1 MRLKELITSL
11 EPLKLSGD
19 CEEEILGLHYDSRT
33 VQPGGLFFALRGVA
47 VDGHRFIGAARD
59 AGAVAFVVE
68 DEAALPAGTSFVK
81 VPDARRAMALMAAT
95 FYGWPTRSLPLVGVT
110 GTNGKTTT
118 TYLVEGILAKAG
130 LPPAV
135 LGTVSYRFGER
146 TVPAPHTTPESVE
159 LQRTIRDFVGMGAK
173 SVVMEVS
180 SHALEQHRVDGC
192 LFDVGAFTNLTR
204 DHLDYHLDM
213 ENYFASK
220 ARLFNELLVPDDVKP
235 ARRAVINIDDP
246 YGARLA
252 NDSACGVITYGLG
265 AGAQVT
271 VRDIKVSREGTSGT
285 LIAPGWELPFFSQL
299 VGRFN
304 LYNLL
309 TAAAVGVALNISPE
323 QIVAGLAEHRKVP
336 GRMERVENDLGVTLL
351 VDYAHTGDALENV
364 LRTLSE
370 VADGR
375 MITVFGCGG
384 DRDPGKRP
392 VMGEVAGRYSD
403 LSIITSDNP
412 RTEDPGA
419 IIEQVRQGIVRQG
432 LREYAADELYRGFTG
447 KGFVVVPD
455 RREAIRLA
463 VALAEPADI
472 VLLAGK
478 GHEDYQVIGTER
490 LHFDDREE
498 AVEAFRL
505 KAVSR
510 ET

>member
-1 MRLKELITSL
+1 MRLKELITPL
-11 EPLKLSGD
+11 EPLNVSGD
-19 CEEEILGLHYDSRT
+19 CEQEILGLHYDSRT

-68 DEAALPAGTSFVK
+68 DESAVPAGTSFVK
-81 VPDARRAMALMAAT
+81 VADARRAMALMAAT
-95 FYGWPTRSLPLVGVT
+95 FYGWPTRTLPLIGIT

-130 LPPAV
+130 LPAAV

-159 LQRTIRDFVGMGAK
+159 LQSTLREFVGMGAR

-213 ENYFASK
+213 ESYFASK
-220 ARLFNELLVPDDVKP
+220 ARLFSELLAPDDVKP
-235 ARRAVINIDDP
+235 LRRAVINIDDP
-246 YGARLA
+246 YGERLA
-252 NDSACGVITYGLG
+252 KESACEVITFGLG
-265 AGAQVT
+265 GGAQVY
-271 VRDIKVSREGTSGT
+271 VRDLKISRDGISGI
-285 LIAPGWELPFFSQL
+285 LVAPGWEKPLSSQL
-299 VGRFN
+299 LGRFN

-309 TAAAVGVALNISPE
+309 TAAAVGVALNLPPE
-323 QIVAGLAEHRKVP
+323 SIVAGLADHRKVP
-336 GRMERVENDLGVTLL
+336 GRLERVENDRGVTLL

-364 LRTLSE
+364 LSTLAE
-370 VADGR
+370 LADRR

-412 RTEDPGA
+412 RTEEPLT
-419 IIEQVRQGIVRQG
+419 IIEQVREGIVHLG
-432 LREYAADELYRGFTG
+432 LKEYGADELNRGFMD

-478 GHEDYQVIGTER
+478 GHEDYQIIGREK

-498 AVEAFRL
+498 AVAAFRI
-505 KAVSR
+505 KGR
-510 ET
+510 P

>member
-1 MRLKELITSL
+1 MRLKELIAPL
-11 EPLKLSGD
+11 EPLKVSGD
-19 CEEEILGLHYDSRT
+19 CEQEILGLHYDSRT
-33 VQPGGLFFALRGVA
+33 VQAGGLFFALRGVA
-47 VDGHRFIGAARD
+47 VDGHRFIAAARG

-68 DEAALPAGTSFVK
+68 DESAVPAGASFVK
-81 VPDARRAMALMAAT
+81 VADARKAMALMAAT
-95 FYGWPTRSLPLVGVT
+95 FYGWPTRTLPVVGIT

-130 LPPAV
+130 LSAAV

-159 LQRTIRDFVGMGAK
+159 LQKTLREFVDMGAK

-204 DHLDYHLDM
+204 DHLDYHVDM
-213 ENYFASK
+213 ESYFASK
-220 ARLFNELLVPDDVKP
+220 ARLFSELLAPDAVKP
-235 ARRAVINIDDP
+235 KRCAVINIDDP
-246 YGARLA
+246 YGARLITE
-252 NDSACGVITYGLG
+252 SACGVISFGLG
-265 AGAQVT
+265 SGAQVT
-271 VRDIKVSREGTSGT
+271 VRDLKISRKGITGT
-285 LIAPGWELPFFSQL
+285 LVAPGWEKPFSSQL
-299 VGRFN
+299 LGRFN

-309 TAAAVGVALNISPE
+309 TAAAVGVGLNLPPE
-323 QIVAGLAEHRKVP
+323 AIVAGLADHRKVP
-336 GRMERVENDLGVTLL
+336 GRLERVENDHGITLL

-364 LRTLSE
+364 LRTVSE
-370 VADGR
+370 LADRR

-412 RTEDPGA
+412 RTEDPLA
-419 IIEQVRQGIVRQG
+419 IIDQVRQGIIRLE
-432 LREYAADELYRGFTG
+432 LREYGAAELPQSFAD

-463 VALAEPADI
+463 VSLAEPGDI

-478 GHEDYQVIGTER
+478 GHEDYQIIGKEK

-505 KAVSR
+505 KSR
-510 ET
+510 L